1 MLILKVIGI
10 VLLSLLATLAF
21 TVVTFGLLS
30 RFTDWL
36 YSRHAAK
43 MVTIKKLL
51 RLPIYDVAE
60 NGDSPRYEGKCE
72 VWCERCFD
80 KAYDWVSGF
89 IRKSKVKANRDCQG
103 SRKGERCQTTV
114 AIDFPYNRL
123 PRILLLFPISHI
135 RTIVNK
141 LRRRVNQSGKE
152 PFGMYLVPFGSTM
165 YMIYQGRPL

>member
-1 MLILKVIGI
+1 MLILKVTGI
-10 VLLSLLATLAF
+10 VLLSLLATLVF
-21 TVVTFGLLS
+21 SVVMFGLLS
-30 RFTDWL
+30 RFTHWL

-51 RLPIYDVAE
+51 RLSVYDVAK

-80 KAYDWVSGF
+80 KAYDWVSSF
-89 IRKSKVKANRDCQG
+89 IRESKVKANRDCQG

-114 AIDFPYNRL
+114 AIDFPNNRL

-135 RTIVNK
+135 RNIIARLIAKCQRKWKRT
-141 LRRRVNQSGKE
+141 L
-152 PFGMYLVPFGSTM
+152 
-165 YMIYQGRPL
+165 

>member
-21 TVVTFGLLS
+21 IIVAFGLLS

-36 YSRHAAK
+36 YNHHAVE

-51 RLPIYDVAE
+51 RLPIYDVAK

-89 IRKSKVKANRDCQG
+89 IRKTKVKANRDCQG
-103 SRKGERCQTTV
+103 SRKSERCQTTV

-123 PRILLLFPISHI
+123 PRILLLFPRTHI
-135 RTIVNK
+135 RNIIARLIARCQRKWKRTVHAA
-141 LRRRVNQSGKE
+141 QT
-152 PFGMYLVPFGSTM
+152 P
-165 YMIYQGRPL
+165 